1 MAAPCS
7 WGLGI
12 TALPN
17 QLHVLSHGVYK
28 LQERQCYKVNVGAVP
43 YTCTQ
48 GKNASLLTLEKVT

>member
-1 MAAPCS
+1 M
-7 WGLGI
+7 

-17 QLHVLSHGVYK
+17 QLHVLSHGMYK